1 MVKIAFNSALAQKAL
16 GKDVLAAEKS
26 RIAPDAAD
34 RPSTQLFCRGRTVNG
49 IRARS
54 DPELAA
60 APAGSEGSTGRCL
73 LTLLGIAFIL
83 SGLIVGGACLYRYFT
98 PKRLSAAASDEQTAP
113 VQDGISERLYHGAM
127 QFSDVSTGAGGE
139 SQPYYLPRVEEEVEI
154 SDSMAKLTAYLDL
167 TLRTC
172 FVIPLNTSVVLP
184 PQDLID
190 LFSQLMSGSYR
201 SYLVHED
208 LVVTE
213 RIDDVKPLGFYI
225 RRLCDGKE
233 TYRMQRRSTLPGVD
247 GLHGSNRRLVA
258 WRHPQ
263 ALRGRLF
270 HHPPLREQV
279 CDGDQDLQ
287 GLMGTHVHRSGS
299 ERERERESVE
309 PYVGESE

>member
-16 GKDVLAAEKS
+16 GKEAPAAVK
-26 RIAPDAAD
+26 
-34 RPSTQLFCRGRTVNG
+34 
-49 IRARS
+49 
-54 DPELAA
+54 DPELATV
-60 APAGSEGSTGRCL
+60 PAGNEGSTGRCL

-98 PKRLSAAASDEQTAP
+98 PKRL
-113 VQDGISERLYHGAM
+113 YHGAM

-139 SQPYYLPRVEEEVEI
+139 SQPYYLPQVEEEVEI
-154 SDSMAKLTAYLDL
+154 SDSMAVISVPPPRFRPGDPAYILHDFNRKLTAYLDL

-213 RIDDVKPLGFYI
+213 RIDDIKSLGYYI

-233 TYRMQRRSTLPGVD
+233 TYRMQRRASLPGGGIQKRSAD
-247 GLHGSNRRLVA
+247 EC
-258 WRHPQ
+258 
-263 ALRGRLF
+263 F
-270 HHPPLREQV
+270 IIHHFENKFV
-279 CDGDQDLQ
+279 
-287 GLMGTHVHRSGS
+287 METHICKA
-299 ERERERESVE
+299 
-309 PYVGESE
+309 

>member
-16 GKDVLAAEKS
+16 GKEVPAAEK
-26 RIAPDAAD
+26 
-34 RPSTQLFCRGRTVNG
+34 
-49 IRARS
+49 
-54 DPELAA
+54 DPELASA
-60 APAGSEGSTGRCL
+60 TAGSEGSTGRCL

-98 PKRLSAAASDEQTAP
+98 PKRL
-113 VQDGISERLYHGAM
+113 YHGAM

-154 SDSMAKLTAYLDL
+154 SDSMAVISVPPPRFRPGDPAYILHDFNKKLTAYLDL

-233 TYRMQRRSTLPGVD
+233 TYRMQRRSSLTGGGIQKRSADECFTV
-247 GLHGSNRRLVA
+247 
-258 WRHPQ
+258 RHFENKFVTETRICK
-263 ALRGRLF
+263 A
-270 HHPPLREQV
+270 
-279 CDGDQDLQ
+279 
-287 GLMGTHVHRSGS
+287 
-299 ERERERESVE
+299 
-309 PYVGESE
+309 

>member
-1 MVKIAFNSALAQKAL
+1 MVKIAFNAALAQKAL
-16 GKDVLAAEKS
+16 DKEGPAAAKVSPVCVCSPAAGLHRPAGCQPGTAPGWRYCMCPLCIYRAFSAFDVKRFAVL
-26 RIAPDAAD
+26 
-34 RPSTQLFCRGRTVNG
+34 
-49 IRARS
+49 
-54 DPELAA
+54 DPELAS
-60 APAGSEGSTGRCL
+60 APVGNEGSTGRCL

-98 PKRLSAAASDEQTAP
+98 PKRL
-113 VQDGISERLYHGAM
+113 YHGAM
-127 QFSDVSTGAGGE
+127 QFSDVPPRAGGE

-154 SDSMAKLTAYLDL
+154 SDSMAVISVPPPRFRPGDPAYILHDFNRKLTAYLDL

-213 RIDDVKPLGFYI
+213 RIDDIKPLGFYI

-233 TYRMQRRSTLPGVD
+233 TYRMQRRSSLPGGGIQKRSAD
-247 GLHGSNRRLVA
+247 EC
-258 WRHPQ
+258 
-263 ALRGRLF
+263 F
-270 HHPPLREQV
+270 TIHHFENKFVTETRI
-279 CDGDQDLQ
+279 CKA
-287 GLMGTHVHRSGS
+287 
-299 ERERERESVE
+299 
-309 PYVGESE
+309 

>member
-16 GKDVLAAEKS
+16 GKEVPAAEK
-26 RIAPDAAD
+26 
-34 RPSTQLFCRGRTVNG
+34 
-49 IRARS
+49 
-54 DPELAA
+54 DPELASA
-60 APAGSEGSTGRCL
+60 TAGSEGSTGRCL

-98 PKRLSAAASDEQTAP
+98 PKRL
-113 VQDGISERLYHGAM
+113 YHGAM

-154 SDSMAKLTAYLDL
+154 SDSMAVISIPPPRFRPGDPAYILHDFNKKLTAYLDL

-233 TYRMQRRSTLPGVD
+233 TYRMQRRSSLPGGGIQKRSADECFTV
-247 GLHGSNRRLVA
+247 
-258 WRHPQ
+258 RHFENKFVTETRICK
-263 ALRGRLF
+263 A
-270 HHPPLREQV
+270 
-279 CDGDQDLQ
+279 
-287 GLMGTHVHRSGS
+287 
-299 ERERERESVE
+299 
-309 PYVGESE
+309 